1 MDAGK
6 QAKCKPTK
14 TEYMIIGH
22 PRRTNKLRVPE
33 FLKLNDSEIKRV
45 VKTKSLGVIVDQGLN
60 WDEQFN
66 QVKMKVSCGLKSL
79 IKIKNIIPQSQLD
92 HVYRALVE
100 SDLRYANIIWGSL
113 PTSKLNI
120 LQRLQDRARSIIN
133 KARLKDNWS
142 HNWLTVEQLIK
153 YDRSVMT
160 YKIIK
165 KHCPESLLDKYQH
178 RSQQSNYK
186 TRNCRD
192 LQIPRNNLE
201 YVKKGFHYSALRAWN
216 DIPINIREVPT
227 LQGFKKMLKEHHKS

>member
-1 MDAGK
+1 M
-6 QAKCKPTK
+6 
-14 TEYMIIGH
+14 
-22 PRRTNKLRVPE
+22 
-33 FLKLNDSEIKRV
+33 
-45 VKTKSLGVIVDQGLN
+45 
-60 WDEQFN
+60 
-66 QVKMKVSCGLKSL
+66 
-79 IKIKNIIPQSQLD
+79 
-92 HVYRALVE
+92 YRALVE
-100 SDLRYANIIWGSL
+100 SHLRYANIIWGSL

-201 YVKKGFHYSALRAWN
+201 YVKKGFHYSAVRAWN

-227 LQGFKKMLKEHHKS
+227 LHGFKKMLKEHHKS